1 MKEIVFQVANRRLLG
16 VLSMPDTQDPDV
28 PTVLIPNTG
37 LEHRVGPN
45 RVHVDIC
52 RALAE
57 AGVPALRLDLS
68 GMGDSSRGDRL
79 DATTDLAAAVDQLTA
94 DGFAPRVIGVG
105 LCSGAHDL
113 HQLARRDPRVIAAAF
128 IDGYAYPT
136 PFFRINYLLQRLA
149 EPSRVFKSLRRRFE
163 ETEGE
168 EIEYFQQPDRRQMS
182 LDMDLFMQRRVSLWY
197 VYTGQVQHV
206 YNYAE
211 QLFDAFPKL
220 RDRPGVKLTHLRRC
234 DHTFS
239 RAVMR
244 SSIASQIVQWVTDGL
259 RGGFAAIPG

>member
-1 MKEIVFQVANRRLLG
+1 LKEVVFHVASRRSLG
-16 VLSMPDTQDPDV
+16 VLSVPDHLDPAV

-45 RVHVDIC
+45 RVHVHIC

-68 GMGDSSRGDRL
+68 GMGDSSKGDSL
-79 DATTDLAAAVDQLTA
+79 DATADLGAAVDQLVA
-94 DGFAPRVIGVG
+94 SGFAPRVIGVG

-136 PFFRINYLLQRLA
+136 PLFRVNYLLQRLA
-149 EPSRVFKSLRRRFE
+149 EPSRVFKSMRRRFE
-163 ETEGE
+163 ETEGD
-168 EIEYFQQPDRRQMS
+168 EIDYFRQPDRGQMS
-182 LDMDLFMQRRVSLWY
+182 LDMDLFMQRKVSLWY

-206 YNYAE
+206 YNYAD

-239 RAVMR
+239 RTVMR
-244 SSIASQIVQWVTDGL
+244 SSIVSQIVQWVTDGL
-259 RGGFAAIPG
+259 RGGYAALPG

>member
-1 MKEIVFQVANRRLLG
+1 MKEIVFNVPSRRSLG
-16 VLSMPDTQDPDV
+16 VLSVPDHLDAAA

-52 RALAE
+52 RALAG

-79 DATTDLAAAVDQLTA
+79 DATADLRAAVDQLEA
-94 DGFAPRVIGVG
+94 SGFAPRVIGVG

-113 HQLARRDPRVIAAAF
+113 HQLARLDPRVIAAAF

-136 PFFRINYLLQRLA
+136 PLFHLNYLLQRLA

-163 ETEGE
+163 ETEADE
-168 EIEYFQQPDRRQMS
+168 LEYFQQPDRRQMS
-182 LDMDLFMQRRVSLWY
+182 LDMDLFLRRKVSLWY

-211 QLFDAFPKL
+211 QFFDAFPAL
-220 RDRPGVKLTHLRRC
+220 RGRPGVKLTHLRRC

-259 RGGFAAIPG
+259 RGGFAALPG